1 MFSAYQF
8 YIDYGLWIGIPLLIV
23 LIIVYFVVRGR
34 GSSEE

>member
-1 MFSAYQF
+1 MLGVFQF